1 MLKKCFYETPRI
13 WVLGV
18 HTEGVVCQSGPYN
31 IYGLPDITEEDV
43 KDEYD
48 SWN

>member
-18 HTEGVVCQSGPYN
+18 HTEGLVCQSNPYN
-31 IYGLPDITEEDV
+31 DNGLRDITGSDITDESED
-43 KDEYD
+43 
-48 SWN
+48 WF